1 MKKTTKSMILALTAL
16 SSIALSACGISP
28 KEDFVIDYTYDS
40 PNGES
45 TTSEITAQDVLDRY
59 LNQEGT
65 TAAQAYYNAMYEVA
79 LRKVFEDENGKF
91 HEYLSEVQA
100 DANQDV
106 AEAKDSANEADTSWE
121 DYLIN
126 TLNIKGDNLSVE
138 EREHQYYLQCETT
151 AMKEKVS
158 DEFYETFKQWDP
170 SKDTASQ
177 EDIDEFNMVY
187 GENGYIN
194 KKVPYHVRDIL
205 IKVDADAS
213 DYTRGEISST
223 NAQDIYDLLNELVR
237 SNTTTNTYGDIARRM
252 SDDTAS
258 AATLG
263 EHLMDLDTSF
273 INEFKLGVYTY
284 DALINETVIDNETNR
299 ARIEQFTMP
308 QNVEQELSHVGVTY
322 IPYEAA
328 FLLNQYKNTESVID
342 PTTGQ
347 ELSVNEGNADYYPR
361 NIIFN
366 KYFNSHNV
374 SFITNM
380 KVDSSDPTNDYT
392 YTDTGATVKTDIDAD
407 GNYKLNTEPYFAEG
421 TSEANHF
428 REIPGLEYPVL
439 CDEKGN
445 PILVSRSETSN
456 AGIHFVVIEKSALE
470 TTTDDTPLNAYYAP
484 LTPITQN
491 GVDPSTGDK
500 YYNPD
505 FPTDEN
511 GNQITT
517 YVNNSL
523 TLSVEGYNERVST
536 LKDKYESYT
545 STQKDFQLFQW
556 VTEGNFKAANQAI
569 QDKIDQYIEYS
580 MLNVDAT
587 NEQKLIDSWNDYN
600 NTIIE
605 QENARQMGLIP
616 ETCAIHFGDPEYY
629 SEGRLCYYT
638 TSANPSTGTNE

>member
-65 TAAQAYYNAMYEVA
+65 TAAKAYYNAMYEVA

-421 TSEANHF
+421 TNEANHF

-505 FPTDEN
+505 FPTDDN

>member
-177 EDIDEFNMVY
+177 EDINEFNMVY

-556 VTEGNFKAANQAI
+556 VTEGNFKAANQSI

>member
-16 SSIALSACGISP
+16 SSIALSACGISA

-45 TTSEITAQDVLDRY
+45 TTSEITAQDILDRY

-65 TAAQAYYNAMYEVA
+65 TAAEAYYNAMYEVA

-91 HEYLSEVQA
+91 HDYLSEVQA

-138 EREHQYYLQCETT
+138 EREHQYYLQCETA

-177 EDIDEFNMVY
+177 EEIDEFNMVY

-194 KKVPYHVRDIL
+194 TKVPYHVRDIL

-213 DYTRGEISST
+213 DYTRGEISAT
-223 NAQDIYDLLNELVR
+223 NAQDIYDLLSELVK

-284 DALINETVIDNETNR
+284 DSLINETVVDNETNK
-299 ARIEQFTMP
+299 ARIERFSMP
-308 QNVEQELSHVGVTY
+308 QNVEEELSSVGVTY

-328 FLLNQYKNTESVID
+328 VLLNQYKNTQSVID

-470 TTTDDTPLNAYYAP
+470 TTLDSTPLNAYYAP

-505 FPTDEN
+505 FPTDDS

-545 STQKDFQLFQW
+545 STKKDFQLFQW

-580 MLNVDAT
+580 MLNVDST
-587 NEQKLIDSWNDYN
+587 NEQSLIDSWNDYN

-616 ETCAIHFGDPEYY
+616 ETCAIHFGDPNYY
-629 SEGRLCYYT
+629 GEGKLCYYT

>member
-505 FPTDEN
+505 FPTDDN

-517 YVNNSL
+517 YVNSSL

-629 SEGRLCYYT
+629 GEGRLCYYT

>member
-392 YTDTGATVKTDIDAD
+392 YTDTGATVKTDIDAH

-505 FPTDEN
+505 FPTDDN

-517 YVNNSL
+517 YVNSSL

-616 ETCAIHFGDPEYY
+616 ETCAIHFGDPKYY

>member
-1 MKKTTKSMILALTAL
+1 MNKTTTSMILALTAL

-505 FPTDEN
+505 FPTDDN

-629 SEGRLCYYT
+629 GEGRLCYYT

>member
-505 FPTDEN
+505 FPTDDN

-629 SEGRLCYYT
+629 GEGRLCYYT

>member
-59 LNQEGT
+59 LSQEGT

-158 DEFYETFKQWDP
+158 DEFYETFKQRDP

-505 FPTDEN
+505 FPTDDN

>member
-505 FPTDEN
+505 FPTDDN

-556 VTEGNFKAANQAI
+556 VTEGNFKAANQSI

>member
-177 EDIDEFNMVY
+177 EDINEFNMVY

-505 FPTDEN
+505 FPTDDN

-556 VTEGNFKAANQAI
+556 VTEGNFKAANQSI